1 MAESIPS
8 SSSLSPKS
16 LQSPNPMEPSPAA
29 PPPLPPSSSSQQQ
42 QQQHMTAPPP
52 AISNSVNSAASP
64 AMTAT
69 TTDGVVLQNNSQ
81 PNNNISSPNPT
92 SNPQPVV
99 GAQIPSPSPLSH
111 PPPPSSSSSLDQQTQ
126 QLNQTQQLHQHQ
138 NQNQNQNQQLPQ
150 QQQQMMQQISSS
162 PIPQLSQQQQ
172 QILQQ
177 QQQHMSPQQ
186 IPMSNY
192 QIAQSLQRS
201 PSMSRMSQI
210 QQQQQQQQ
218 GGQYGNVLRQQAGF
232 YGTMN
237 FGGSGSVQQS
247 QQNQQQVGGNPNL
260 SRASLVGQSGHL
272 PMLNGAA
279 GAAQMNIQPQLLAAA
294 SPRQKSG
301 LVQGSQFHPGSSGQ
315 QLQGMQAMGMMGS
328 LNLSSQM
335 RGNPALYAQQR
346 INPGQ
351 MRQQLSQQN
360 TLTSPQVQSLQRSS
374 SLAFMN
380 PQLTGLAQNG
390 QAGMMQNSLTQQQWL
405 KQMSGITSSNSFR
418 LQPNQRQ
425 ALLLQQQQQQLPS
438 SQLHQSGMSLNQQQL
453 SQIIHQQQQQS
464 QIGQAQMNQSQQQQQ
479 IQQMQQLQQQP
490 QQQMQQQQQLMQIN
504 QQQPSPRMSNHAG
517 QKSVSLTG
525 SQPDATQ
532 SGTTTPGGSSSQGTE
547 ATNQLLGKRKI
558 QDLVSQVDVHAKLDP
573 DVEDLLLEVADDFID
588 SVTSF
593 ACSLA
598 KHRKSSVLEPK
609 DILLHLEK
617 NLHLTIPGFSSE
629 DKNQTK
635 TVPTDLHKKRL
646 AMVRALL
653 ESSKPETNAS
663 NSKETMRQVMVNPNG
678 GNHLLRPSPSSEQLV
693 SQTSGPHMLQ
703 HMTRY

>member
-1 MAESIPS
+1 MAEPIP

-16 LQSPNPMEPSPAA
+16 LQSPNPMEPSPASSA
-29 PPPLPPSSSSQQQ
+29 PLPPSSSQQQ
-42 QQQHMTAPPP
+42 QLMTAPV
-52 AISNSVNSAASP
+52 SNSVNSAASP
-64 AMTAT
+64 AMTVT
-69 TTDGVVLQNNSQ
+69 TTEGVVIQNNSQ
-81 PNNNISSPNPT
+81 PIISSPNPT
-92 SNPQPVV
+92 SNPAV

-111 PPPPSSSSSLDQQTQ
+111 PSSSLDQQTQ
-126 QLNQTQQLHQHQ
+126 TNQLS
-138 NQNQNQNQQLPQ
+138 Q
-150 QQQQMMQQISSS
+150 QQIMHQISSS

-177 QQQHMSPQQ
+177 QQQQHMTSQQ

-192 QIAQSLQRS
+192 QIPQSLQRS
-201 PSMSRMSQI
+201 PSISRLSQI

-218 GGQYGNVLRQQAGF
+218 QHQGQYGNVLRQQAGL

-247 QQNQQQVGGNPNL
+247 QQNQQMVNPNM
-260 SRASLVGQSGHL
+260 SRAALVGQSGHL

-279 GAAQMNIQPQLLAAA
+279 GSAQMNIQPQLLAA

-328 LNLSSQM
+328 LNLTSQM

-360 TLTSPQVQSLQRSS
+360 ALTSPQVQNLQRTS

-380 PQLTGLAQNG
+380 PQLSGLAQNG
-390 QAGMMQNSLTQQQWL
+390 QAGMMQNSLSQQQWL
-405 KQMSGITSSNSFR
+405 KQMSGITSPNSFR
-418 LQPNQRQ
+418 LQPSQRQ
-425 ALLLQQQQQQLPS
+425 ALLLQQQQQQQLPS
-438 SQLHQSGMSLNQQQL
+438 PQLHQSSMSLNQQQL
-453 SQIIHQQQQQS
+453 SQIIQQQQQQS
-464 QIGQAQMNQSQQQQQ
+464 QLGQSQMNHSHSQQQL
-479 IQQMQQLQQQP
+479 QQMQQQIQQQP
-490 QQQMQQQQQLMQIN
+490 QQQMQQQQQQQMQIN
-504 QQQPSPRMSNHAG
+504 QQQPSPRMSSHAG

-532 SGTTTPGGSSSQGTE
+532 SGTTTPGGSSSQGTD

-617 NLHLTIPGFSSE
+617 NLHLTIPGFSS
-629 DKNQTK
+629 DNKRQTK

-653 ESSKPETNAS
+653 ESSKAETNAS
-663 NSKETMRQVMVNPNG
+663 NSKETIRQVMVNPNG
-678 GNHLLRPSPSSEQLV
+678 PNHLLRPSPSSDQLV
-693 SQTSGPHMLQ
+693 SQTSGPHILQ